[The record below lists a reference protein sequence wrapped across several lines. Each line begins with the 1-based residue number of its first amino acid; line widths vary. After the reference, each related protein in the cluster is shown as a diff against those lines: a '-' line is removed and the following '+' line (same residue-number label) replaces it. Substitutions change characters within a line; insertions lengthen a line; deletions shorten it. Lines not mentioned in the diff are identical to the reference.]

1 MAKKSS
7 TTSSPSPKPAS
18 GPNIFS
24 LLKPYRWVVLGLA
37 MLTIAGNALT
47 LWAPKIISKAI
58 DAYLQ
63 QTLALPTIAWE
74 LGLLGFGVFLLVYL
88 QNIVQV
94 LLSEKV
100 ARDLRT
106 KVANQISQQDFTYIQ
121 TVTSSRLLTSLT
133 SDIDAIKSF
142 VAQGV
147 SQLIS
152 SIVLIVGASVLLL
165 LTDWKLGIA
174 VLMIVPIIGG
184 FFAISLNRVKA
195 YFLQSREV
203 VDRLNRVIN
212 ESILGAALVRVLH
225 IQYDEQAKFNQ
236 TNAQARD
243 LGLKIVGIFASL
255 IPFIGFVAN
264 MATLVIVGLGGHFVI
279 SGELSLGDFAAF
291 NSYIGILIFPIIVL
305 GFISNMIAQASASYG
320 RVMQVLTAPQPTVTG
335 TIDTKLGGGV
345 EVKHLTLTYGEK
357 SVLSHISFSLKPGS
371 RTAIIGPTAAGK
383 TQLLYTMMGL
393 LQPTEGQ
400 ILFDHQPLANYNP
413 ESLYRQMGIVF
424 QDSVTFNMSIRENIA
439 FNTQV
444 SDQDIA
450 KAIETAE
457 LQTFINSLPR
467 GLETVLS
474 ERGTSLSGGQKQRLM
489 LARALALNPAILLLD
504 DFTAR
509 VDTATE
515 ARILANLQAN
525 YPGLTLVSITQKI
538 GSITDYDQ
546 VLLLME
552 GELLAVGTHQQLLKK
567 SPEYMQIFASQQS
580 TNAYELHPE

>member
-1 MAKKSS
+1 
-7 TTSSPSPKPAS
+7 
-18 GPNIFS
+18 
-24 LLKPYRWVVLGLA
+24 
-37 MLTIAGNALT
+37 
-47 LWAPKIISKAI
+47 
-58 DAYLQ
+58 
-63 QTLALPTIAWE
+63 
-74 LGLLGFGVFLLVYL
+74 
-88 QNIVQV
+88 
-94 LLSEKV
+94 
-100 ARDLRT
+100 
-106 KVANQISQQDFTYIQ
+106 
-121 TVTSSRLLTSLT
+121 
-133 SDIDAIKSF
+133 
-142 VAQGV
+142 
-147 SQLIS
+147 
-152 SIVLIVGASVLLL
+152 
-165 LTDWKLGIA
+165 
-174 VLMIVPIIGG
+174 MIVPIIGG